1 MWLRVAL
8 FHALAGD
15 VTNEKIAV
23 DECRKCMYVRTV
35 TMRPAKPPARRPIG
49 LAALRGFEAAAR
61 HLSFTTA
68 AAELNLTQSSISRQI
83 ATLERQVGKALFVR
97 KTRALLLTA
106 AGAQLQQAVQQAL
119 HGIDRSVDAIRGIG
133 ETQRLTLS
141 TYASFASL
149 WLVPRLA
156 LFQRQHP
163 GIEIRL
169 DASDRVVNLDAE
181 DVDLA
186 IRWIPST
193 KLAPGATLLID
204 DVLAPAISPRLLAG
218 RQLQDPAELAQ
229 WPLLDLDDGVPGAV
243 RLNWATW
250 FEFVGAGNVKPVAG
264 RLVFSFVDQA
274 VQAAVRGHGVAL
286 VRSPFLQ
293 DVLASGDLV
302 MPFPQRL
309 MPAGYRHVLIL
320 GREVARR
327 PHVEEFVAWLSE
339 QFAQAPRL
347 QAVGADVPK
356 S

>member
-1 MWLRVAL
+1 MN
-8 FHALAGD
+8 LAQSQ
-15 VTNEKIAV
+15 
-23 DECRKCMYVRTV
+23 
-35 TMRPAKPPARRPIG
+35 RRPIG
-49 LAALRGFEAAAR
+49 LAALRGFESAAR
-61 HLSFTTA
+61 QLSFTAA
-68 AAELNLTQSSISRQI
+68 AAELNLTQSSISRQV
-83 ATLERQVGKALFVR
+83 ATLERQIGKALFVR
-97 KTRALLLTA
+97 KTRALLLTPAGQQLLQA
-106 AGAQLQQAVQQAL
+106 AQQAL
-119 HGIDRSVDAIRGIG
+119 RGIDRCVADIRGVGGGHRVI
-133 ETQRLTLS
+133 LS

-169 DASDRVVNLDAE
+169 DASDRVVDLQAE

-186 IRWIPST
+186 IRWIPAA
-193 KLAPGATLLID
+193 KLTAGATLLID

-218 RQLQDPAELAQ
+218 RQLRDPAELAQ
-229 WPLLDLDDGVPGAV
+229 WPLLDLDDGVPGAL

-250 FEFVGAGNVKPVAG
+250 FDFAGAGAVKPTAG

-274 VQAAVRGHGVAL
+274 VQAAVRGQGVAL

-327 PHVEEFVAWLSE
+327 PHVAEFVAWLNE
-339 QFAQAPRL
+339 QIAQAPRL
-347 QAVGADVPK
+347 
-356 S
+356 